1 MHSTEP
7 KHRVI
12 FIDLMRAIA
21 VLQMVQGHTVHV
33 LLAQNLKTEELP
45 VYAAWYFLRGM
56 TAPIFMFTAGAVFT
70 YLFRSVKKP
79 FSQNYRVKKGLR
91 RAALLLFIGYMLR
104 YPSWTFVDFSQVSP
118 ESWRSFFIVDVL
130 HLIGFSL
137 LLILL
142 LLFIIEKL
150 NLNFTL
156 TFIITCVII
165 FLASP
170 FIAIINW
177 NLYLPDPIAAYLYEG
192 TGSLFPVFP
201 WAGYVVAGAVLG
213 SYLAAKPMVFKSSR
227 FSILLAIFGATFL
240 LTAILGS
247 TVLKYLAI
255 SIVNPQLSPETIF
268 FRMGFVLLLT
278 ALVSYV
284 SLKVEHI
291 PFLLILIGRNTL
303 LIYVVHL
310 IILYGSTWSPGLYLL
325 WGESFSGW
333 QSFFAALFMVTLMT
347 TMVIIIHKF
356 KIHNKELVT

>member
-21 VLQMVQGHTVHV
+21 VLQMVQGHTIDV
-33 LLAQNLKTEELP
+33 LLASEFRTTELP
-45 VYAAWYFLRGM
+45 VYAVWHFLRGM

-91 RAALLLFIGYMLR
+91 RATLLLFIGYMLR
-104 YPSWTFVDFSQVSP
+104 YPSWTIVDFSQVTP
-118 ESWRSFFIVDVL
+118 ESWKSFFIVDVL
-130 HLIGFSL
+130 QLIGFSL
-137 LLILL
+137 LL
-142 LLFIIEKL
+142 LLFILFIVEKL
-150 NLNFTL
+150 KLNYTL
-156 TFIITCVII
+156 TFIVTAVFI
-165 FLASP
+165 FIASP
-170 FIAIINW
+170 FISSINW
-177 NLYLPDPIAAYLYEG
+177 NFYLSEPVAAYFYNG

-201 WAGYVVAGAVLG
+201 WAGYVISGAVLG

-227 FSILLAIFGATFL
+227 FSILLAIFSATFL
-240 LTAILGS
+240 LTAFLSNMILKAS
-247 TVLKYLAI
+247 AI
-255 SIVNPQLSPETIF
+255 SVLYPQLSPETIF

-278 ALVSYV
+278 AVVSYI

-291 PFLLILIGRNTL
+291 PLLLILVGRNTL

-310 IILYGSTWSPGLYLL
+310 IILYGSIWSPGLNLL

-333 QSFFAALFMVTLMT
+333 QSFFAALIMITLIAS
-347 TMVIIIHKF
+347 MVIIIHKL